1 MDITKKEIKAS
12 SLVVPPLPDQVIS
25 REVLLEKYAK
35 GTETSIGDV
44 RARIAHALAAVEPE
58 DKRALW
64 EKRFLQAMEAGF
76 IPAGRIMSAA
86 GIQMQATL
94 INCFVQPVG
103 DSISEIVDDKPGIYT
118 ALQQAAETMRRG
130 GGVGYDFSS
139 IRPKGSEV
147 KGTHSRA
154 SGPVSYMRVFD
165 RSCETVESAGS
176 RPRPRGRWDTS
187 MRATSDHAEP
197 GILFLDR
204 MNRDNNLNYCETI
217 EATNPCAEQ
226 PLPPYGC
233 CCLGSINLINFVS
246 APFTGQAAFD
256 FERFGATVET
266 SVRMLD
272 NVLDATAWPLPQQ
285 HEEAMNKRRV
295 GLGYTGLGDALIMLC
310 RRYDSEAARELAAKI
325 SETMRDYA
333 YRASSNLA
341 RERGAFPF
349 FNADMYLS
357 GTSFATRLP
366 QENKALT

>member
-1 MDITKKEIKAS
+1 MDITKKENKAS
-12 SLVVPPLPDQVIS
+12 IPVVPSLPDQIIS

-35 GTETSIGDV
+35 GTESSIGDV
-44 RARIAHALAAVEPE
+44 RARIAHALAVVEPE

-103 DSISEIVDDKPGIYT
+103 DSIAEIVDNKPGIYT

-176 RPRPRGRWDTS
+176 RRGAQMGVLR
-187 MRATSDHAEP
+187 SDHPDVEEFIHAK
-197 GILFLDR
+197 DR
-204 MNRDNNLNYCETI
+204 GDLTNFNISVGVTDVFMEAVEQNRDVELVHRSKPN
-217 EATNPCAEQ
+217 ARQMAK
-226 PLPPYGC
+226 
-233 CCLGSINLINFVS
+233 GSYQRDDGLYVYLKVPAR
-246 APFTGQAAFD
+246 APWA
-256 FERFGATVET
+256 
-266 SVRMLD
+266 
-272 NVLDATAWPLPQQ
+272 
-285 HEEAMNKRRV
+285 
-295 GLGYTGLGDALIMLC
+295 
-310 RRYDSEAARELAAKI
+310 
-325 SETMRDYA
+325 
-333 YRASSNLA
+333 
-341 RERGAFPF
+341 
-349 FNADMYLS
+349 
-357 GTSFATRLP
+357 
-366 QENKALT
+366 